1 MNFEPK
7 VEAGRAEQVRLFIAI
22 TLPDEVRV
30 ELRKVQR
37 ELKEVWPA
45 HGATWTRPEN
55 MHLTLRFLGN
65 VESSQIP
72 ELSAKLKTSL
82 TGFGELP
89 LVCERLGCFPDLR
102 YPRVIWSWV
111 HDEAGQLRKL
121 FHQIDEAVSQFA
133 ERPAE
138 KVFTGHITLARPK
151 QITRPE
157 AERLARFVE
166 GAVRRGFGQWTVQ
179 SVSLIQSQL
188 SPTGAT
194 HTELCRAALQ

>member
-1 MNFEPK
+1 
-7 VEAGRAEQVRLFIAI
+7 
-22 TLPDEVRV
+22 
-30 ELRKVQR
+30 
-37 ELKEVWPA
+37 
-45 HGATWTRPEN
+45 

-65 VESSQIP
+65 VVSSQIP

-82 TGFGELP
+82 TGFGELH

-111 HDEAGQLRKL
+111 HDEAGQLTKL
-121 FHQIDEAVSQFA
+121 FHQIDEAVSPFA
-133 ERPAE
+133 EQPAE

-151 QITRPE
+151 QIKRPD

-166 GAVRRGFGQWTVQ
+166 GAVKRQFGNWTAE

-188 SPTGAT
+188 GQTGAT
-194 HTELCRAALQ
+194 HTELSSAALP